1 MTPLEEQTVRLLKA
15 FFSPSEAPS
24 RHEIDSMET
33 VWGALLE
40 FQREV
45 LALYYGKQFTFQG
58 IAERMELNPVTVAGL
73 HNRGLARL
81 AKLLKEIGLL
91 GKRGRPA
98 SVGGQNATMPKRTI
112 ELSHAEITL
121 VLRCPGCAKENRAK
135 CSAPLTRYRCA
146 CECVFMV
153 SRHEGG
159 LVEVEVLHSRM
170 QRPGAVRD
178 FGSEDCYSILGIS
191 PSASMDDAKKAYRA
205 RLFEYHYDRVAQR
218 GKEVRD
224 YADEITKWVNL
235 AYAEIKQKKAFQ

>member
-1 MTPLEEQTVRLLKA
+1 MTPLEEQTVRLLKG
-15 FFSPSEAPS
+15 FFSQTGLQS

-33 VWGALLE
+33 ALQALLE

-45 LALYYGKQFTFQG
+45 LALYYEKQCTFQG

-81 AKLLKEIGLL
+81 AKLLKEIGML

-98 SVGGQNATMPKRTI
+98 SVNEQNAAIPQRTT
-112 ELSHAEITL
+112 ELSRAEVTL
-121 VLRCPGCAKENRAK
+121 VLRCPACARENRAK

-146 CECVFMV
+146 CGCVFMV

-159 LVEVEVLHSRM
+159 LVEVEVLHSRI

-178 FGSEDCYSILGIS
+178 FGNEDCYSILGIS

-205 RLFEYHYDRVAQR
+205 RLFEYHYDRVAQA
-218 GKEVRD
+218 GKEMRD
-224 YADEITKWVNL
+224 YADEITKWMNL